1 MTKTKTFTVEATITV
16 RKQYTVVAADESEAI
31 AKLTESGIVNAS
43 NEDDR
48 DEDYEED
55 FEVLGETETDTPDV
69 D

>member
-31 AKLTESGIVNAS
+31 EKLTESGIVTAA

-48 DEDYEED
+48 DEDYEEE
-55 FEVLGETETDTPDV
+55 FEVLGESETENPDV